1 MKTIKK
7 ALLSILVYAIA
18 SIPLVLLLSILY
30 KTNFLGFAWLTDIV
44 ISFFAILLSSAGVW
58 FVLLCIAG
66 VVALF
71 FGLLFLVIKLQG
83 RDGE

>member
-7 ALLSILVYAIA
+7 SLLSILVYAIA

-44 ISFFAILLSSAGVW
+44 ISFFTILLSSAGVW
-58 FVLLCIAG
+58 FVLLCIGG